1 MLKLLLLVI
10 IHDMILATGQ
20 TVIKRGM
27 HTATDVSVRSF
38 ASILGFIGFCVTN
51 KRILSGLALNTISL
65 TIWLIILSFADL
77 SMAYPFDSL
86 QYIVI
91 AFFAKNFLKE
101 EVQGL
106 RWLGIVLI
114 VVGVTVVGLK

>member
-27 HTATDVSVRSF
+27 HTAVDISVRSF

-51 KRILSGLALNTISL
+51 KKILSGLALNTISL
-65 TIWLIILSFADL
+65 AIWLIILSFADL

-91 AFFAKNFLKE
+91 AFFAQFFLKE
-101 EVQGL
+101 EVRGL
-106 RWLGIVLI
+106 RWAGIALI
-114 VVGVTVVGLK
+114 VVGVTVVGLR